1 MIFNLREFGVNYRH
15 LCPGPRGYTVG
26 SCTFSSATA
35 VIANAQTLRFPTFYA
50 LPPLRSES
58 GAFFGQKWYF
68 HSGLA
73 HLRSQTLGFCRA
85 DRASNPQADKSN
97 FLRPIYSILFLG
109 SSRTTVNRPPKCE
122 FHEFGGPFLR
132 RSALRLERGPLF
144 YHNLITTVKYE

>member
-1 MIFNLREFGVNYRH
+1 MFALCASLHGRFLHFSTADWPSIETLKRYVFRH
-15 LCPGPRGYTVG
+15 SMRAPR
-26 SCTFSSATA
+26 
-35 VIANAQTLRFPTFYA
+35 P
-50 LPPLRSES
+50 RSES
-58 GAFFGQKWYF
+58 GALFCQKWYF
-68 HSGLA
+68 RSGLA

-109 SSRTTVNRPPKCE
+109 SSRTTVNWPPKCE
-122 FHEFGGPFLR
+122 FHEFGGLFLR